1 MTYPH
6 SNCFQKHLVSKI
18 YEQTYKTPIKNNYYV
33 FSLKK
38 ILRQECN
45 GYKNLENDIKND
57 VYMRSYKQVYDNS
70 MKYII
75 EDHKS
80 LYDCE
85 PCMCVYVK
93 NVIQYL
99 LDDTIKF
106 VKAWIL
112 AEPQLIESFIKAK
125 YDYRK
130 MDIINWENEEH
141 IRLKNIENWNI
152 IDEYRISYLKK
163 CKFLKLSNSSVKKV
177 AILLIKMYIVTKRI
191 NQKTVF
197 SSKTINNTII
207 ATGILST
214 GFKMD
219 NIYYDSN
226 TETLGFKY
234 RDCLMNMYDYF
245 PENMGIGLTT
255 FEHLFHTYLFC
266 LDTKHCSK
274 NYIHMFNYSNICLQR
289 LQFEFGKKKINNNI
303 LEKINNMLQNIHN
316 NKYANCYVLLT
327 ILPEDIV
334 NNIDKY
340 FVCPNL
346 DFGELSYYMHKICI
360 NDK

>member
-1 MTYPH
+1 MIYPY
-6 SNCFQKHLVSKI
+6 SNCFQEHLVSKI
-18 YEQTYKTPIKNNYYV
+18 YEQTYKTPLKNNYYV

-57 VYMRSYKQVYDNS
+57 VYMRSYKQVFDNS

-85 PCMCVYVK
+85 PSMCVYVK

-141 IRLKNIENWNI
+141 IGLKNIENWNI
-152 IDEYRISYLKK
+152 IDEYRISYL
-163 CKFLKLSNSSVKKV
+163 S
-177 AILLIKMYIVTKRI
+177 LIHI
-191 NQKTVF
+191 
-197 SSKTINNTII
+197 
-207 ATGILST
+207 
-214 GFKMD
+214 
-219 NIYYDSN
+219 
-226 TETLGFKY
+226 
-234 RDCLMNMYDYF
+234 
-245 PENMGIGLTT
+245 
-255 FEHLFHTYLFC
+255 
-266 LDTKHCSK
+266 
-274 NYIHMFNYSNICLQR
+274 
-289 LQFEFGKKKINNNI
+289 
-303 LEKINNMLQNIHN
+303 
-316 NKYANCYVLLT
+316 
-327 ILPEDIV
+327 
-334 NNIDKY
+334 
-340 FVCPNL
+340 
-346 DFGELSYYMHKICI
+346 
-360 NDK
+360 